1 MDVDFEEIAQLFDVV
16 EYASKYS
23 GKYGAIIKAATDRLN
38 EIEAGLRSPDE
49 PKAEKA
55 STSAKVA
62 NGGAGAGAS
71 VGRRV

>member
-23 GKYGAIIKAATDRLN
+23 GKYGAVIKAATDRLN

-55 STSAKVA
+55 STSAKA
-62 NGGAGAGAS
+62 GAGAGAS